1 MKERGLIC
9 KDDEVRA
16 ILDGRKT
23 VMRRPVTS
31 MTGFGRITR
40 VSEGS
45 RGYSVACTDTKG
57 VVHDIAYH
65 EACDRGP
72 FGVPG
77 DRLWVR
83 ETWCLQACMVHG
95 DLLPNK
101 AHYRADGYEV
111 RHVDGP
117 EKSPWCSP
125 MHMPRWASRIMLEVV
140 SVRVE
145 RLHAIT
151 EEDAQRE
158 GLSRLSKDGGRVW
171 KYGIPDRDGLPGNDD
186 DGWHWKEWSASARAA
201 FFTLWDKINGD
212 RARSSIDPWVWR
224 VEFRRVA

>member
-23 VMRRPVTS
+23 VMRRLVTS
-31 MTGFGRITR
+31 MRGIGRVIEVR
-40 VSEGS
+40 EGS
-45 RGYSVACTDTKG
+45 PGYAVACRDSQHR
-57 VVHDIAYH
+57 VHDIAYH
-65 EACDRGP
+65 NACDRSP

-125 MHMPRWASRIMLEVV
+125 MHMPRWASRILLEVV

-151 EEDAQRE
+151 EEDARRE
-158 GLSRLSKDGGRVW
+158 GIVREKATAIATVDRETGRLLSASSRSAFAYEW
-171 KYGIPDRDGLPGNDD
+171 DRDNGKR
-186 DGWHWKEWSASARAA
+186 HAWSENP
-201 FFTLWDKINGD
+201 F
-212 RARSSIDPWVWR
+212 VWR
-224 VEFRRVA
+224 VEFRRLP